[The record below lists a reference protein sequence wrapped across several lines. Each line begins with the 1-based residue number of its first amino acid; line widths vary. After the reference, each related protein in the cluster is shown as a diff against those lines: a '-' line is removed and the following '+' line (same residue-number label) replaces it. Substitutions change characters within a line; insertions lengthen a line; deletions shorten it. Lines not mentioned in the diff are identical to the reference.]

1 MMASASRR
9 EYRFRELVHL
19 PHLLSPRVLRMGLAP
34 ISADQWIESPLQAAS
49 WLEHKLQ
56 VRGHLGSRVYAALP
70 DSLSAQEELSSVLL
84 EHLLADHRGCWRLQ
98 GEALCL
104 PGERYRL
111 PVRGSE
117 PLWTASLWVAEDL
130 LLMQADATG
139 AYRLTAASL
148 CSPSH
153 WQLEEK
159 LGQTLPAIHAVIPG
173 FAEQL
178 DAQIERFFRHLRVD
192 RPVERY
198 NWSLQ
203 RGPGRC
209 QRRGSPELGRE
220 LHYRV
225 ERQTLRR
232 LPRTGAVVFA
242 IRVHL
247 CPLAKVAE
255 QPGALEALLA
265 AIDACP
271 PALAGYKGFPALA
284 EDLRPWRALADR
296 NS

>member
-9 EYRFRELVHL
+9 ESGFRKPMLL
-19 PHLLSPRVLRMGLAP
+19 PHLVSPRVLHMGLSP
-34 ISADQWIESPLQAAS
+34 ISTVQWIEAPKHSAS

-56 VRGHLGSRVYAALP
+56 TRGHLGTRVYAAGADTLP
-70 DSLSAQEELSSVLL
+70 AQRELCSTLL
-84 EHLLADHRGCWRLQ
+84 DHLLTDHPGRWRLH
-98 GEALCL
+98 GETLCL
-104 PGERYRL
+104 PGGHHSAPL
-111 PVRGSE
+111 QSPE
-117 PLWTASLWVAEDL
+117 PLWTASLWVPEDL
-130 LLMQADATG
+130 LLMQADAKG

-159 LGQTLPAIHAVIPG
+159 LGHTLPSIHSVIPG
-173 FAEQL
+173 FARQL
-178 DAQIERFFRHLRVD
+178 DERIARFFRHLRVEN
-192 RPVERY
+192 PVERY

-203 RGPGRC
+203 RGVGRC
-209 QRRGSPELGRE
+209 QRQGSPEVGQA

-232 LPRTGAVVFA
+232 LPETGAVVFG

-247 CPLAKVAE
+247 YPLAQLAE
-255 QPGALEALLA
+255 HAGALEALLA

-271 PALAGYKGFPALA
+271 PALASYKGFPELA
-284 EDLRPWRALADR
+284 EALGPWRARLDR
-296 NS
+296 SP